1 MGNRGQKRAETDDE
15 LPADKRPCSSL
26 DNRAS
31 TSGTSAQ
38 TLVNSTNLS
47 QEGDM
52 DTSSSNSESHHS
64 DEEKDS
70 AYGSCDSDEMTD
82 TDQRQEIYRDY
93 QQQRTSDDH
102 SILKRVLLTL
112 SVEVEESTLLA
123 ALTELCEL
131 LPFCTED
138 SLSSGMVQ
146 SLSPIVVKLSKHESS
161 PDVMLLSIRAI
172 TYLCDVHS
180 RACSYLVKSYAV
192 PAICQRLLTIEYLDV
207 AEQCLQAL
215 EKISREKPLPCLQSG
230 AILAALKYID
240 FFSTSVQRVALNT
253 AVNICKELPP
263 ECPPSLMEA
272 VPLLCNLLQYEDR
285 QLVENVAICLIKI
298 AKQVYHS
305 SEKLDELCKH
315 GLIHQATHL
324 IDLNSQTTL
333 SSPVQ
338 SGLIGILVKLA
349 SGSIVAF
356 RTLFELN
363 ISNILKDIL
372 SAYSRSHGTPLIMVD
387 TTCEVHEVFKL
398 INELLPSISQDQDSN
413 INRDKEIFLLNQPD
427 LLEKFSMDLLPVL
440 IQVVNSGGNLY
451 GCYCCLSVVNKLVYI
466 SNSDMLLNLL
476 KSTNISSFLAGVF
489 TRKDHHVLMLALQ
502 IVDNIL
508 QKHSDVLLSS
518 FVKEGVLFA
527 VDTLVTPNRCSQY
540 LFQMFNGIQ
549 LSNDQHQ
556 KSAAK
561 NEQNCLCYAFET
573 IPYPSTSEAQ
583 TCKLEKDSVCNL
595 AERIRSKHFATELLN
610 SKEGTSDIFQNLK
623 EISMSL
629 TEMVNLS
636 TEGEASTLKEAEF
649 DGILHKI
656 MSQLNGRDPIST
668 FEFLGSGIVKSLLSY
683 LSVGCR
689 SNKNGAFSH
698 DVYTVEKRFEVLGR
712 LLLPS
717 SDLAV
722 DPYLTELIHKLQR
735 ALSSVENLPVMLNHV
750 SKQRRHYASV
760 PYGRSNSHPCWKVQ
774 FVRGEGESDLN
785 DYSGQVLSV
794 DPFSSLDAIEGYLWP
809 KVTGYRAKGTNSA
822 ISPSASGSP
831 QSESPEFTDSES
843 MSRDLQEMQ
852 VDEPKLKQAESGESA
867 MLRQTT
873 CEVHPDSGEQEQH
886 NSFVQEDS
894 NLISMCSNCGDASS
908 NLIFYLNEQ
917 HLDHKLTLYQA
928 ILQHLAKAEQENI
941 TSASLWS
948 RTYKLIYRRV
958 VKSKQGCSRHQHQQ
972 APCSQA
978 LEKNLSYPQYT
989 PFFSN
994 MFVSD
999 LASDIEKSSP
1009 AYDILL
1015 MLKVLESMN
1024 RFRFHLISRERVCSF
1039 VEGRI
1044 SKLDD
1049 LKVSVAYVPQ
1059 TEFVNCRLT
1068 EKLERQMRDPLS
1080 VSIGGMP
1087 AWCSQLM
1094 SSCPFLFSFEVRCR
1108 YFQLAAFGQRH
1119 HQPQVSSDSN
1129 AGGSNSRQQNGSSS
1143 LPRKKFLVRRD
1154 QILDSATRMMNL
1166 YASQKVVL
1174 EAEFEDEV
1182 GTGLGPTLEFYTLV
1196 SYEFQKFGLGMW
1208 RGDHMSFTAP
1218 KSFEEENSSGLSTPL
1233 GLFPRPWSSEVSN
1246 GVEFTE
1252 VTKKYTLL
1260 GQVVAKALQ
1269 DGRILDLPFSK
1280 AFYKLILGQD
1290 LTLYDIQS
1298 FDPGLGTTLVEFQAI
1313 VERNKF
1319 MKYSR
1324 GKKST
1329 RSKTKSR
1336 FRDTRI
1342 EDLCLDFSI
1351 PGYPDFVTSGCNSKM
1366 VNMNNLEEY
1375 VSLVVDATIRSG
1387 ISRQVEAFKL
1397 GFNQVFPIKYLQILT
1412 EEELE
1417 HLLCGECEVWNINEL
1432 LDHIKFDHGYTAS
1445 SPPVVNL
1452 LSIIRE
1458 FDRQQQ
1464 KAFLRFVTGAPRL
1477 PHGGLAK
1484 LNPKLTIVR
1493 KHCSGSADNDLP
1505 SAMTCANFLKLPPYS
1520 SKEKMKEK
1528 FMYAITEGQGSF
1540 DLS

>member
-1 MGNRGQKRAETDDE
+1 MGNRGQKRTETVDE

-47 QEGDM
+47 QVGDM

-82 TDQRQEIYRDY
+82 TDQRQEIYRGY

-102 SILKRVLLTL
+102 SRLKGVLLSL
-112 SVEVEESTLLA
+112 SNEVEESALIA

-138 SLSSGMVQ
+138 SLSSVMVL
-146 SLSPIVVKLSKHESS
+146 SLSPIVVKLSKHESN

-180 RACSYLVKSYAV
+180 RACSYLVKSDAV

-230 AILAALKYID
+230 AILAVLKYID

-298 AKQVYHS
+298 AKQVCHS

-324 IDLNSQTTL
+324 IDLSSQTTL
-333 SSPVQ
+333 SAQVQ

-372 SAYSRSHGTPLIMVD
+372 SAYGRSHGTPSLIMVD
-387 TTCEVHEVFKL
+387 STCEVHEVFKL
-398 INELLPSISQDQDSN
+398 INELLPSISQDQDLN
-413 INRDKEIFLLNQPD
+413 INRDKETFLLNQPD

-440 IQVVNSGGNLY
+440 IQVINSGGNLY

-508 QKHSDVLLSS
+508 QKHSDVFLSS

-549 LSNDQHQ
+549 LSNDQQQ

-573 IPYPSTSEAQ
+573 IPSSSTSEAR
-583 TCKLEKDSVCNL
+583 TCKLEKDFVYNL
-595 AERIRSKHFATELLN
+595 AERIRSNYFATELLN

-623 EISMSL
+623 EISVSL
-629 TEMVNLS
+629 TDMVNLS
-636 TEGEASTLKEAEF
+636 INGKASTLKEADF
-649 DGILHKI
+649 DGILRKI

-689 SNKNGAFSH
+689 SNKNGASSH

-722 DPYLTELIHKLQR
+722 DPNLTELIHKLQS
-735 ALSSVENLPVMLNHV
+735 ALSSLENLPVMLNHG
-750 SKQRRHYASV
+750 SKQRKHYAAV
-760 PYGRSNSHPCWKVQ
+760 PYGRSNSHPCLKVQ

-785 DYSGQVLSV
+785 EYPGQVLPV
-794 DPFSSLDAIEGYLWP
+794 DPFSSLEAIEGYLWP
-809 KVTGYRAKGTNSA
+809 KVTGNRAKGTNSA

-831 QSESPEFTDSES
+831 QSGSPEFTDSES
-843 MSRDLQEMQ
+843 MSQDLQEMQ
-852 VDEPKLKQAESGESA
+852 EDKPELKQAESGEHV

-873 CEVHPDSGEQEQH
+873 CEVHPDSGEQKQH
-886 NSFVQEDS
+886 NSFVQEDR
-894 NLISMCSNCGDASS
+894 NLISTCSKCVDASS

-928 ILQHLAKAEQENI
+928 ILQHLIKAEQENI
-941 TSASLWS
+941 TTASLWS
-948 RTYKLIYRRV
+948 RTYKLTYRRV

-972 APCSQA
+972 APCSQT
-978 LEKNLSYPQYT
+978 LEKDLAYPQYT

-999 LASDIEKSSP
+999 LASDIEKSTP

-1015 MLKVLESMN
+1015 LLKVLESMN
-1024 RFRFHLISRERVCSF
+1024 RLRFYLMSRERVCSF

-1059 TEFVNCRLT
+1059 NEFVNCRLT
-1068 EKLERQMRDPLS
+1068 EKLEQQMRDPLS

-1094 SSCPFLFSFEVRCR
+1094 SSCPFLFGFEVRCR

-1119 HQPQVSSDSN
+1119 HQPHVSSDSN
-1129 AGGSNSRQQNGSSS
+1129 AGGSNSRQQNGSS
-1143 LPRKKFLVRRD
+1143 LPRKKFLARRD
-1154 QILDSATRMMNL
+1154 QILESATHMMNL

-1208 RGDHMSFTAP
+1208 RGDHMSFTAS
-1218 KSFEEENSSGLSTPL
+1218 KSVQAENSSGLSTL
-1233 GLFPRPWSSEVSN
+1233 FELFPRPWSSKVSN

-1252 VTKKYTLL
+1252 VIKKYTLL

-1269 DGRILDLPFSK
+1269 DGRILDLPFCK
-1280 AFYKLILGQD
+1280 AFYKLVLGQD

-1319 MKYSR
+1319 MKNSC

-1329 RSKTKSR
+1329 RKTKSR
-1336 FRDTRI
+1336 FRETKI

-1375 VSLVVDATIRSG
+1375 VSLVVDATLRSG
-1387 ISRQVEAFKL
+1387 ISRQVEAFKR

-1458 FDRQQQ
+1458 FDRQEQ

-1477 PHGGLAK
+1477 PHGGLAS

-1528 FMYAITEGQGSF
+1528 LMYAITEGQGSF

>member
-1 MGNRGQKRAETDDE
+1 MGNRGQKRAETDDG

-38 TLVNSTNLS
+38 TPVNSTNLS
-47 QEGDM
+47 QEDM
-52 DTSSSNSESHHS
+52 DTSSSDSESHHS

-70 AYGSCDSDEMTD
+70 AYGSCDSDEMAD
-82 TDQRQEIYRDY
+82 MDQRQEIYRGY
-93 QQQRTSDDH
+93 QQRRLSDDH
-102 SILKRVLLTL
+102 SRLKGVLLSL
-112 SVEVEESTLLA
+112 SNEVEESALLA

-138 SLSSGMVQ
+138 SLSSVMVQ
-146 SLSPIVVKLSKHESS
+146 SLSPIVVKLSKYESN

-180 RACSYLVKSYAV
+180 RACNYLVKYDAV

-215 EKISREKPLPCLQSG
+215 EKISHEKPLPCLQSG
-230 AILAALKYID
+230 AILAVLKYID

-253 AVNICKELPP
+253 AVNVCKVLPP

-298 AKQVYHS
+298 AKQVCHS

-324 IDLNSQTTL
+324 IDLSSQTTL
-333 SSPVQ
+333 SAPVQ
-338 SGLIGILVKLA
+338 SGLMGILVKLA

-372 SAYSRSHGTPLIMVD
+372 SAYGRSHGTPSLIMVD
-387 TTCEVHEVFKL
+387 STCEVHEVFKL

-427 LLEKFSMDLLPVL
+427 LLEKFSTDLLPVL
-440 IQVVNSGGNLY
+440 VQVVNSGGNLY

-466 SNSDMLLNLL
+466 SNSDLLLNLL

-508 QKHSDVLLSS
+508 QKHSNVFLSS
-518 FVKEGVLFA
+518 FVKEGVLYA
-527 VDTLVTPNRCSQY
+527 VDTLVSPNRRSQY

-556 KSAAK
+556 RSAAK
-561 NEQNCLCYAFET
+561 NVQNCLCYAFAT
-573 IPYPSTSEAQ
+573 IPSPTSEAR
-583 TCKLEKDSVCNL
+583 TCKLEKDSVYTL
-595 AERIRSKHFATELLN
+595 AEHIRSNHFAIELSN
-610 SKEGTSDIFQNLK
+610 CNEGTSDIFQNLK
-623 EISMSL
+623 EISVSL
-629 TEMVNLS
+629 TDMVNLS
-636 TEGEASTLKEAEF
+636 INGEASNLKEPDF

-656 MSQLNGRDPIST
+656 MSQLNGKDPIST

-689 SNKNGAFSH
+689 SDKNGASSH
-698 DVYTVEKRFEVLGR
+698 DVFTVEKRVEVLGR

-722 DPYLTELIHKLQR
+722 DPYLNELIHKLQS
-735 ALSSVENLPVMLNHV
+735 ALSSVENLPVMLNHG
-750 SKQRRHYASV
+750 SKQRKHYAAV
-760 PYGRSNSHPCWKVQ
+760 PYGRSNSHPCLKVQ

-794 DPFSSLDAIEGYLWP
+794 DPFSPLDAIVGYLWP
-809 KVTGYRAKGTNSA
+809 KVTGKRARGTNSA

-831 QSESPEFTDSES
+831 QRGSPEFIDSES
-843 MSRDLQEMQ
+843 MSQDLQEMQ
-852 VDEPKLKQAESGESA
+852 EDKPKLKQAESGEYV
-867 MLRQTT
+867 MLRQT
-873 CEVHPDSGEQEQH
+873 CEVHPDSGEQKQQ

-894 NLISMCSNCGDASS
+894 NLISICSNCGDASS
-908 NLIFYLNEQ
+908 NLILYLNDH

-928 ILQHLAKAEQENI
+928 ILQHLTKAEQENV

-948 RTYKLIYRRV
+948 RTYKLTYKRV
-958 VKSKQGCSRHQHQQ
+958 VKSKQGCLQHQQ
-972 APCSQA
+972 APCLQA
-978 LEKNLSYPQYT
+978 SEKNLAYPQYT

-994 MFVSD
+994 MFASD
-999 LASDIEKSSP
+999 LTSDVEKSTP

-1015 MLKVLESMN
+1015 LLKVLESMN
-1024 RFRFHLISRERVCSF
+1024 RFRFHLISQERVRSF

-1049 LKVSVAYVPQ
+1049 LKVSVACVPQ
-1059 TEFVNCRLT
+1059 NEFVNCRLT
-1068 EKLERQMRDPLS
+1068 EKLEQQMLDPLS

-1094 SSCPFLFSFEVRCR
+1094 SSCPFLFGFEVRCR

-1119 HQPQVSSDSN
+1119 HQPHVSSESN
-1129 AGGSNSRQQNGSSS
+1129 AGGSNSRQQNGSS

-1154 QILDSATRMMNL
+1154 QILDSATHMMNL
-1166 YASQKVVL
+1166 HASQKVVL
-1174 EAEFEDEV
+1174 EAEFVDEV

-1208 RGDHMSFTAP
+1208 RGDHMSCTAS
-1218 KSFEEENSSGLSTPL
+1218 KSFEAENSSGLSSL
-1233 GLFPRPWSSEVSN
+1233 FGLFPRPWSSEVSN
-1246 GVEFTE
+1246 GVQFTE
-1252 VTKKYTLL
+1252 VIKKYTLL

-1298 FDPGLGTTLVEFQAI
+1298 FDPGLGTTLIEFQAI

-1319 MKYSR
+1319 MKNSC
-1324 GKKST
+1324 KKKWA
-1329 RSKTKSR
+1329 RKTKPR
-1336 FRDTRI
+1336 FRDTKI

-1351 PGYPDFVTSGCNSKM
+1351 PGYPDFVASGCNSKM
-1366 VNMNNLEEY
+1366 VNLNNLEEY
-1375 VSLVVDATIRSG
+1375 VSYIVDATIRSG

-1432 LDHIKFDHGYTAS
+1432 LEYIKFDHGYTAS

-1464 KAFLRFVTGAPRL
+1464 KSFLRFVTGAPRL
-1477 PHGGLAK
+1477 PHGGLAS

-1520 SKEKMKEK
+1520 SKVGLPTPYTH
-1528 FMYAITEGQGSF
+1528 FHVS
-1540 DLS
+1540 SR

>member
-1 MGNRGQKRAETDDE
+1 MGNRGQKRAETDEE

-38 TLVNSTNLS
+38 IPVISTNLL

-52 DTSSSNSESHHS
+52 DTSSSNSDSHHS

-70 AYGSCDSDEMTD
+70 AYGSCDSDEMAD
-82 TDQRQEIYRDY
+82 IDQRQEMYRGY
-93 QQQRTSDDH
+93 QHRRTSDDH
-102 SILKRVLLTL
+102 SRLKAVLLSL
-112 SVEVEESTLLA
+112 SNEVEESALLA

-138 SLSSGMVQ
+138 SLSSLLVQ
-146 SLSPIVVKLSKHESS
+146 SLSPIIVKLSKHESN
-161 PDVMLLSIRAI
+161 PDVLLLSIRAM
-172 TYLCDVHS
+172 TYLCDVHT
-180 RACSYLVKSYAV
+180 RACSYLVKYDAV
-192 PAICQRLLTIEYLDV
+192 PAICQRLLNIEYLDV

-215 EKISREKPLPCLQSG
+215 EKISREKPLPCLQAG
-230 AILAALKYID
+230 AILAVLKYID

-253 AVNICKELPP
+253 AVNICKELPAD
-263 ECPPSLMEA
+263 CPPSLMEA

-298 AKQVYHS
+298 AKQVCHS

-324 IDLNSQTTL
+324 IDLSSQTTL
-333 SSPVQ
+333 SPSVQ

-349 SGSIVAF
+349 SGSVSAV

-372 SAYSRSHGTPLIMVD
+372 SAYGRSHGTPSLIMVD
-387 TTCEVHEVFKL
+387 STCEVHEVFKL
-398 INELLPSISQDQDSN
+398 INELLPSVSQDQESD
-413 INRDKEIFLLNQPD
+413 INRDKKIFLLNQPD
-427 LLEKFSMDLLPVL
+427 HLERFSMDLLPVL
-440 IQVVNSGGNLY
+440 IQVVNSGGNVY
-451 GCYCCLSVVNKLVYI
+451 GCFCCLSVVNKLVYI
-466 SNSDMLLNLL
+466 SNSDMLLKLL
-476 KSTNISSFLAGVF
+476 QSSNISSFLAGVF

-502 IVDNIL
+502 IVENIL

-527 VDTLVTPNRCSQY
+527 VDTLVAPNRGSQY

-549 LSNDQHQ
+549 LSSDQHQ

-561 NEQNCLCYAFET
+561 NEPNCLCYAFET
-573 IPYPSTSEAQ
+573 TLSSSTSEAR
-583 TCKLEKDSVCNL
+583 TCKLEKDSVYNL
-595 AERIRSKHFATELLN
+595 AERIRKIYFATELSN
-610 SKEGTSDIFQNLK
+610 SKERTSDIFQDLK
-623 EISMSL
+623 AISASL
-629 TEMVNLS
+629 TDMVNLS
-636 TEGEASTLKEAEF
+636 VSSGASALKEADF
-649 DGILHKI
+649 DDILRKI
-656 MSQLNGRDPIST
+656 MSQLSGREPIST
-668 FEFLGSGIVKSLLSY
+668 FEFLGSGIIKSLLGY
-683 LSVGCR
+683 LSVGHCIR
-689 SNKNGAFSH
+689 GKPDKNGGSSC
-698 DVYTVEKRFEVLGR
+698 DIYTVEKRFEVLGR
-712 LLLPS
+712 LLFPS
-717 SDLAV
+717 SDMVL
-722 DPYLTELIHKLQR
+722 DPYLTELIHKLQS
-735 ALSSVENLPVMLNHV
+735 ALSSVENLPVMLNHG
-750 SKQRRHYASV
+750 SKQRKQYACV
-760 PYGRSNSHPCWKVQ
+760 PYGRYISHPCMKVQ
-774 FVRGEGESDLN
+774 FVRGEGELN
-785 DYSGQVLSV
+785 LDDYSGQVLTV
-794 DPFSSLDAIEGYLWP
+794 DPFASLDAIEGYLWR
-809 KVTGYRAKGTNSA
+809 KVTGKRTKGTSPA
-822 ISPSASGSP
+822 TSPSASGSP
-831 QSESPEFTDSES
+831 QRGSSEYTDSES
-843 MSRDLQEMQ
+843 MSQDLQDMQ
-852 VDEPKLKQAESGESA
+852 ESGE
-867 MLRQTT
+867 QK
-873 CEVHPDSGEQEQH
+873 QH
-886 NSFVQEDS
+886 VCFVQEDS
-894 NLISMCSNCGDASS
+894 NLISVCPESCNCGDASS

-917 HLDHKLTLYQA
+917 HLDHTLTLYQA
-928 ILQHLAKAEQENI
+928 ILQHHTKAEQENI

-948 RTYKLIYRRV
+948 RTYELTYRRV
-958 VKSKQGCSRHQHQQ
+958 LKCKQGCSGLQHQQ

-978 LEKNLSYPQYT
+978 LEKNLAYPKYT
-989 PFFSN
+989 SFFSD

-999 LASDIEKSSP
+999 LASDIEKSTP

-1015 MLKVLESMN
+1015 LLKVLESMN

-1039 VEGRI
+1039 AEGRI
-1044 SKLDD
+1044 HKLDD
-1049 LKVSVAYVPQ
+1049 LKVSVAYVTQ
-1059 TEFVNCRLT
+1059 NEFVNCRLT
-1068 EKLERQMRDPLS
+1068 EKLEQQMWDPLS
-1080 VSIGGMP
+1080 VSIGSMP

-1108 YFQLAAFGQRH
+1108 YFQLAAFGQRQ
-1119 HQPQVSSDSN
+1119 HQPHLSSNN
-1129 AGGSNSRQQNGSSS
+1129 AGGSNSRQHHISG
-1143 LPRKKFLVRRD
+1143 LPRKKFLVHRD
-1154 QILDSATRMMNL
+1154 QILESATRMMNL
-1166 YASQKVVL
+1166 HASQKVVL

-1196 SYEFQKFGLGMW
+1196 SYEFQKSGLGMW
-1208 RGDHMSFTAP
+1208 RGDNMSFKAS
-1218 KSFEEENSSGLSTPL
+1218 KSFQAEDASGLSTL
-1233 GLFPRPWSSEVSN
+1233 FGLFPRPWSSQESN

-1252 VTKKYTLL
+1252 VIKKYTLL
-1260 GQVVAKALQ
+1260 GQVVARALQ
-1269 DGRILDLPFSK
+1269 DGRILDLPLSK

-1313 VERNKF
+1313 VERNKY
-1319 MKYSR
+1319 MKYVS
-1324 GKKST
+1324 GNIST
-1329 RSKTKSR
+1329 CGTESC
-1336 FRDTRI
+1336 FRNTRI
-1342 EDLCLDFSI
+1342 EDICLDFSI
-1351 PGYPDFVTSGCNSKM
+1351 PGYPDFVTSVSNSKM

-1375 VSLVVDATIRSG
+1375 VSLLVDATIHSG

-1397 GFNQVFPIKYLQILT
+1397 GFNQVFPVKNLQILT

-1417 HLLCGECEVWNINEL
+1417 HLLCGECEVWNMNEL

-1445 SPPVVNL
+1445 SPPVVNM

-1477 PHGGLAK
+1477 PHGGLAS

-1528 FMYAITEGQGSF
+1528 LMYAITEGQGSF

>member
-38 TLVNSTNLS
+38 TPVNSTNLS
-47 QEGDM
+47 QEADM
-52 DTSSSNSESHHS
+52 DTSSSSESHHS

-82 TDQRQEIYRDY
+82 TDQRQEIYRGY
-93 QQQRTSDDH
+93 QQRRTSDDH
-102 SILKRVLLTL
+102 SRLKGVLLSL
-112 SVEVEESTLLA
+112 SNEVEESALLA

-138 SLSSGMVQ
+138 SLSSVMVL
-146 SLSPIVVKLSKHESS
+146 SLSPVVVKLSKHESN

-180 RACSYLVKSYAV
+180 RACSYLVKSDAV

-230 AILAALKYID
+230 AILAVLKYID

-298 AKQVYHS
+298 AKQVCHC

-324 IDLNSQTTL
+324 IDLSSQTTL
-333 SSPVQ
+333 SAPVQ
-338 SGLIGILVKLA
+338 TGLIGVLVKLA

-372 SAYSRSHGTPLIMVD
+372 SSYGRSHGTPSLIMVD
-387 TTCEVHEVFKL
+387 STCEVHEVFKL
-398 INELLPSISQDQDSN
+398 INELLPSISQDEDSN

-440 IQVVNSGGNLY
+440 VQVVNSGGNLY

-508 QKHSDVLLSS
+508 QKHSDVFLSS

-549 LSNDQHQ
+549 LSNEQHP
-556 KSAAK
+556 KSVAK

-573 IPYPSTSEAQ
+573 IPSPSTSEAR
-583 TCKLEKDSVCNL
+583 TCKLEKDSVYNL
-595 AERIRSKHFATELLN
+595 AERIRSNHFATELSN

-623 EISMSL
+623 EISLSL
-629 TEMVNLS
+629 TDMVNLS
-636 TEGEASTLKEAEF
+636 INDKASTLKESDF

-689 SNKNGAFSH
+689 SNRNGASSP

-722 DPYLTELIHKLQR
+722 DPYLTELIHKLQS

-750 SKQRRHYASV
+750 SKQRRHYAAV
-760 PYGRSNSHPCWKVQ
+760 PYGRSNSHPCLKVQ

-809 KVTGYRAKGTNSA
+809 KVTGNRAKGTNSA
-822 ISPSASGSP
+822 ISPTASGSS
-831 QSESPEFTDSES
+831 QSGSPEFTDSES
-843 MSRDLQEMQ
+843 MSPDLQEMQ
-852 VDEPKLKQAESGESA
+852 EDKPKLEQAESGEHTMS
-867 MLRQTT
+867 RQAT
-873 CEVHPDSGEQEQH
+873 CEVHPESGEQREH
-886 NSFVQEDS
+886 NSFVQEDG
-894 NLISMCSNCGDASS
+894 NLISICCNCGDASS

-928 ILQHLAKAEQENI
+928 ILQNLTKAEQENI

-948 RTYKLIYRRV
+948 RTYKLTYRQV
-958 VKSKQGCSRHQHQQ
+958 VKSKQGCLRLHHPQ

-978 LEKNLSYPQYT
+978 LDKNLAYPQYT

-999 LASDIEKSSP
+999 LASDIEKSTP

-1015 MLKVLESMN
+1015 LLKVLESMN
-1024 RFRFHLISRERVCSF
+1024 RFRFHLISRERIDRKTRTADVGSSI
-1039 VEGRI
+1039 R
-1044 SKLDD
+1044 
-1049 LKVSVAYVPQ
+1049 VP
-1059 TEFVNCRLT
+1059 
-1068 EKLERQMRDPLS
+1068 
-1080 VSIGGMP
+1080 
-1087 AWCSQLM
+1087 
-1094 SSCPFLFSFEVRCR
+1094 
-1108 YFQLAAFGQRH
+1108 FGQRH
-1119 HQPQVSSDSN
+1119 HQPHVSSDSN
-1129 AGGSNSRQQNGSSS
+1129 AGGSNSRQQNGSS

-1154 QILDSATRMMNL
+1154 QILDSATHMMNL
-1166 YASQKVVL
+1166 HASQKVVL
-1174 EAEFEDEV
+1174 EAEFVDEV

-1208 RGDHMSFTAP
+1208 RGDHMSFTAS
-1218 KSFEEENSSGLSTPL
+1218 KSFQAENLLGLSTCF

-1246 GVEFTE
+1246 GVEFAE

-1298 FDPGLGTTLVEFQAI
+1298 FDPGLGSTLVEFQAI
-1313 VERNKF
+1313 IEKDKF
-1319 MKYSR
+1319 MKCS
-1324 GKKST
+1324 GAKKST

-1397 GFNQVFPIKYLQILT
+1397 GFNQVFPIKNLQILT

-1417 HLLCGECEVWNINEL
+1417 HLLCGECEVWNMNEL

-1445 SPPVVNL
+1445 SPPVANL

-1477 PHGGLAK
+1477 PRGGLAS

-1528 FMYAITEGQGSF
+1528 LMYAITEGQGSF